1 MVCTLVVIVG
11 LKCFAIFTVVN
22 LSVLS
27 SSYCTLLTVTGWGC
41 VRPGAIGL
49 TDRVTESNQVI
60 ASVAC
65 VIHNSA
71 KVGATP
77 SYYSEIAVDQ
87 RT

>member
-1 MVCTLVVIVG
+1 MACALAVIVG
-11 LKCFAIFTVVN
+11 LKCFPELTVVN
-22 LSVLS
+22 FSILSPLFH
-27 SSYCTLLTVTGWGC
+27 TLLTVTGWGC

-65 VIHNSA
+65 VVHNSA

-77 SYYSEIAVDQ
+77 SYCNDLTIGQ
-87 RT
+87 